1 MPIILMGLDSAICL
15 ALPAFGNPLGT
26 SSVARCTGMEE
37 DHHNYQ
43 QAGLTCPI
51 YGPDTPGN
59 THLGR
64 FIGSSQANHSF
75 DVQINGE
82 TLRTR

>member
-15 ALPAFGNPLGT
+15 ALPACSNPLET

-51 YGPDTPGN
+51 YAPDTPGN
-59 THLGR
+59 TYIGR
-64 FIGSSQANHSF
+64 FIGSSQANHSC
-75 DVQINGE
+75 DVQINGA
-82 TLRTR
+82 R

>member
-1 MPIILMGLDSAICL
+1 
-15 ALPAFGNPLGT
+15 
-26 SSVARCTGMEE
+26 MEE